1 VQQINL
7 LGVIHYNPQMSVH
20 PYLPSKLAITLKK
33 KFLSE
38 LLDFC
43 FAEGRLN
50 SVAAVILSGD
60 PAELKFFS
68 WPTRALWRLG

>member
-1 VQQINL
+1 MIS
-7 LGVIHYNPQMSVH
+7 I
-20 PYLPSKLAITLKK
+20 
-33 KFLSE
+33 FLSE

-50 SVAAVILSGD
+50 SAAAVIFSGD

-68 WPTRALWRLG
+68 WPTTGFVEVRVSETWYCSSDIRK